1 MTAIPLTTEQADR
14 LAHFPVSFFSV
25 VMGLS
30 GLAIATHKLEGAA
43 GLGGTAGTVLFWT
56 AVSVYAAILCV
67 YLVKM
72 VLRPAAVAA
81 EWRHPVRIA
90 FFPASSIGLIL
101 LSIAALGVAPDLSL
115 WLWLI
120 GSTLHFVFTIM
131 VITTWIDHSRY
142 EVVHLNPAWFI
153 PVVGNILV
161 PIAGIRHAPA
171 DVSWLFFSVGL
182 LFWLVLLTV
191 VVNRLIFHSP
201 LPARL
206 MPTLF
211 IMIAPP
217 AVGFISWTTLSGGVD
232 PFGRILFFSAIF
244 FFLMMLPQLGKF
256 ARLPFTL
263 SWWAYSFP
271 LAALT
276 IAQFAMAEKGG
287 VVFYRWIGFGLYG
300 LLALLIAALAVRT
313 IVAMAR
319 GEICVAEH

>member
-1 MTAIPLTTEQADR
+1 MTAISLATDRADR
-14 LAHFPVSFFSV
+14 LEHFPVSFFSV

-30 GLAIATHKLEGAA
+30 GLAIATHKLEGAI
-43 GLGGTAGTVLFWT
+43 GLNGTAGTVLFWT
-56 AVSVYAAILCV
+56 AGAVYAAILGI
-67 YLVKM
+67 YLLKM
-72 VLRPAAVAA
+72 LLRPAAVAA

-101 LSIAALGVAPDLSL
+101 MSIAALGVAPGLSF
-115 WLWLI
+115 WLWLA
-120 GSTLHFVFTIM
+120 GSALHFAFTIM

-211 IMIAPP
+211 ILIAPP
-217 AVGFISWTTLSGGVD
+217 AVGFISWTALSGGVD
-232 PFGRILFFSAIF
+232 AFGRILFFSAIF

-287 VVFYRWIGFGLYG
+287 VDFYRWVGFGLYG

-313 IVAMAR
+313 VVAMIR

>member
-1 MTAIPLTTEQADR
+1 
-14 LAHFPVSFFSV
+14 
-25 VMGLS
+25 MGLS
-30 GLAIATHKLEGAA
+30 GLAIATHKLEAAA

-56 AVSVYAAILCV
+56 AGAVYAAILGV

-72 VLRPAAVAA
+72 LLKPAAVAA

-101 LSIAALGVAPDLSL
+101 MSIAALGVAPGLSF
-115 WLWLI
+115 WLWLA
-120 GSTLHFVFTIM
+120 GSVLHFAFTIM
-131 VITTWIDHSRY
+131 VITAWIDHSRY

-211 IMIAPP
+211 ILIAPP
-217 AVGFISWTTLSGGVD
+217 AVGFISWTALSGGVD
-232 PFGRILFFSAIF
+232 SLGRILFFSAIF

-287 VVFYRWIGFGLYG
+287 VDFYRWVGFGLYG

-313 IVAMAR
+313 VVAMIR

>member
-1 MTAIPLTTEQADR
+1 MTAVPLETEQTDR

-43 GLGGTAGTVLFWT
+43 GFGGTAGTILFWT
-56 AVSVYAAILCV
+56 AVSVYAAIMCV

-72 VLRPAAVAA
+72 VLKPAAVAG

-101 LSIAALGVAPDLSL
+101 LSIAALGVAPGLSF
-115 WLWLI
+115 WLWLA
-120 GSTLHFVFTIM
+120 GSLMHFAFTIM
-131 VITTWIDHSRY
+131 VITAWIDHSRY

-211 IMIAPP
+211 ILIAPP

-232 PFGRILFFSAIF
+232 SFGRILFFSAIF
-244 FFLMMLPQLGKF
+244 FFLMMVPQLGKF

-276 IAQFAMAEKGG
+276 IAQFAMAEKAG
-287 VVFYRWIGFGLYG
+287 VDVYRWIGFGLYG
-300 LLALLIAALAVRT
+300 LLALLIAALAIRT
-313 IVAMAR
+313 IVAMVR